1 MRRNWNLE
9 KENLNKLVNEDN
21 LSYIK
26 IGKIY
31 GCSDS
36 NIRKV
41 LKRLEIPT
49 PIRNAK
55 NSKYPHKAH
64 NKKPQNH
71 CLYCGNPI
79 IRRNKFCNEKCHSN
93 YVKDQYINRWL
104 LGKESGIQGLD
115 GVSKFIRDYLHEIHN
130 NRCELC
136 GWGETNKYTNR
147 VPLQIHHKD
156 GNCMNNKPENLQL
169 LCPNCHALTE
179 NYGRRNKHCT
189 RIKKR

>member
-1 MRRNWNLE
+1 MRNWNLE

-31 GCSDS
+31 GCTDS

-41 LKRLEIPT
+41 LKRLNIPV

-64 NKKPQNH
+64 NKKSQNH
-71 CLYCGNPI
+71 CLFCGNPI
-79 IRRNKFCNEKCHSN
+79 NRRNKFCNETCHSKYN
-93 YVKDQYINRWL
+93 KDQYIDRWL
-104 LGKESGIQGLD
+104 RGKESGVKGLD
-115 GVSKFIRDYLHEIHN
+115 GISKHIRDYLHEIHN
-130 NRCELC
+130 NKCELC
-136 GWGETNKYTNR
+136 GWGEINRYTNK

-156 GNCMNNKPENLQL
+156 GNCMNNRPENLQL